1 VRKIALL
8 SIIVRIT
15 QSFRPMQSTASNQ
28 NNEQSRRALEKAR
41 EIGAA
46 GQDPA
51 AENLKREALGRLQA
65 HDKSS

>member
-1 VRKIALL
+1 
-8 SIIVRIT
+8 
-15 QSFRPMQSTASNQ
+15 MQSMASNQ

-46 GQDPA
+46 GEDPA

>member
-1 VRKIALL
+1 
-8 SIIVRIT
+8 
-15 QSFRPMQSTASNQ
+15 MQSTASNQ

-51 AENLKREALGRLQA
+51 EQPP
-65 HDKSS
+65 